1 MKSLKGWIA
10 WVFILGL
17 IFSRPLFAALS
28 DDDTSTGTPLGM
40 AGGVG
45 PAIPEEEETEI
56 LTEAAEALDET
67 HPELAAKLRA
77 MAVKEQTEHESA
89 EVHKELAG

>member
-1 MKSLKGWIA
+1 MKVLRSWIA

-45 PAIPEEEETEI
+45 PAVAEEEEGGI
-56 LTEAAEALDET
+56 LMEAAEALEET

-77 MAVKEQTEHESA
+77 LAANEQSEKEEAKVVKE
-89 EVHKELAG
+89 LN